1 MDQIPLD
8 EFRGLLEV
16 DLNSD
21 ERRQVI
27 DGADPFP
34 EGARDILRFAVGDE
48 TTGKAAVKMGLR
60 YDSIL
65 KLRLPDIDLESEG
78 IHTVILR
85 YYRGENLLVLLSGN
99 EPMPRETLSYV
110 LGNVSSRLHEADLE
124 ASGYL
129 NLAREV
135 EFMGLWILLQR
146 IRQIEQS
153 VRDALGDEEFSDAD
167 HLALREYPAR
177 LARVEAAARTVR
189 AERPEWQSGK
199 PREAGLRDF
208 MAPVVQDRFYEWVDE
223 AEADAREAVARL
235 SGLISSQQIVLTQRQ
250 AAETARFQRIVTIVG
265 AAILVP
271 GLVAAIFGANVGF
284 RGREST
290 EAFWAMLLLMAGSG
304 VASFALI
311 RSLETGTWSRLA
323 EKRPIAWLAAAP
335 VERRLVA
342 WTITAVLLLAA
353 GIALLACA
361 GSP

>member
-8 EFRGLLEV
+8 EFRGLVEV
-16 DLNSD
+16 DLDSD

-27 DGADPFP
+27 NGEDPFP
-34 EGARDILRFAVGDE
+34 EEARGILRFAVGGE
-48 TTGKAAVKMGLR
+48 RAGKTAVKMGLR
-60 YDSIL
+60 YDSIV
-65 KLRLPDIDLESEG
+65 KLRLPDVDLESEE
-78 IHTVILR
+78 IHTVTLR
-85 YYRGENLLVLLSGN
+85 YYRGESLLVLLSGDT
-99 EPMPRETLSYV
+99 PMSRETLSYV
-110 LGNVSSRLHEADLE
+110 LARVISRVHDADLE
-124 ASGYL
+124 ANGYL

-135 EFMGLWILLQR
+135 EYMGLWVLNQR
-146 IRQIEQS
+146 TRQIELS
-153 VRDALGDEEFSDAD
+153 VRAALGDEEFSDAD
-167 HLALREYPAR
+167 NLALREYPVR
-177 LARVEAAARTVR
+177 LARVEASARAVR
-189 AERPEWQSGK
+189 EKRPEWQSGK

-208 MAPVVQDRFYEWVDE
+208 MAPTVQDRFYEWVDE
-223 AEADAREAVARL
+223 AEAEAREAVARL

-311 RSLETGTWSRLA
+311 RSLETDTWSRLA
-323 EKRPIAWLAAAP
+323 EHRPIAWVAAAP
-335 VERRLVA
+335 VGRRLIA
-342 WTITAVLLLAA
+342 WTIIAVLLLAA